1 MLNIALCKC
10 HALPVQHNTLKL
22 YYVLDNDKIGLHF
35 GNIQKIIYRDLI
47 NPRWE
52 TMEKRA
58 LSPLDLSTFSQ
69 VRHWFVTS
77 TVFHIPA
84 IVD

>member
-10 HALPVQHNTLKL
+10 YALPVQHNTLKL

-35 GNIQKIIYRDLI
+35 GYIQKIIYRDFI
-47 NPRWE
+47 NPRFE

-84 IVD
+84 IVG